1 MVAAVAAATVV
12 VKNVRLFI
20 VTSQEVLRNLVN
32 ADQDSELPTGNS
44 YSSSGIVVR
53 MLETVART
61 ELA

>member
-1 MVAAVAAATVV
+1 
-12 VKNVRLFI
+12 
-20 VTSQEVLRNLVN
+20 VLRNLVN